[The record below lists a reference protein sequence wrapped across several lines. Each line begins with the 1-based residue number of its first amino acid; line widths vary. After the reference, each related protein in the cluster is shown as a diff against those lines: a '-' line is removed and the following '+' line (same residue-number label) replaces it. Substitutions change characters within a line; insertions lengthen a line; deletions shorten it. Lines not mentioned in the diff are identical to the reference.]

1 MKITSTHDYA
11 DDSDTQTVEVITGVT
26 TEGCIVSEREYVYQ
40 EEDTLE
46 IKTGIEITLAV
57 PQMDLEDQV
66 FISLEQLRAE
76 AEDSLTAEELT
87 LVED

>member
-1 MKITSTHDYA
+1 MSDIHDYA
-11 DDSDTQTVEVITGVT
+11 ADGDTETFEVITGVT
-26 TEGCIVSEREYVYQ
+26 AEGCVISEREYAYQ

-57 PQMDLEDQV
+57 PQLDLDDQV
-66 FISLEQLRAE
+66 YVSLEELRAE
-76 AEDSLTAEELT
+76 AEDSPTAEELT